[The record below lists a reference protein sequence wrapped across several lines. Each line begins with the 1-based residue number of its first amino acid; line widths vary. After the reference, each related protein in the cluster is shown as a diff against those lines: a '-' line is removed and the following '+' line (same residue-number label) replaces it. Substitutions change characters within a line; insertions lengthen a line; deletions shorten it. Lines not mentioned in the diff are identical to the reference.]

1 MFPCFGIAELYCW
14 VAHMPDRPWRTGH
27 EVEDCLQAHLD
38 HGLRQVA
45 WKLGRSVIEFH
56 TDLPR
61 ATLGDCAGLDAPWAD
76 EYGKLMRE
84 RCCLRAAL
92 EFARTHGMTLY
103 GRLGMNRHYS
113 PQAHGGAFTSQ
124 WAAAHPE
131 YREVSKEGEQDPS
144 RLCYAFEEVRQE
156 RVDLLV
162 EAARIGVDGLQL
174 DFCRQPPT
182 VRYHPE
188 LVQGFQAAGG
198 PDPRTLDPWVG
209 EAFAEWTAYR
219 AHFVTLM
226 LRQLHAELQVLR
238 QETGRALPV
247 QVRVTDNAPAVDLIA
262 GLDLRTWCAE
272 GLIQELSVSSLSW
285 LADFQE
291 HDLRPYTELGREFG
305 VKVYGGVNAL
315 ALQRSSGALP
325 TAAERSPVRLAE
337 RALLQYEAGAQGMTL
352 YQSDYAV
359 WPEDL
364 QPVLPLLGDPEALRA
379 FASDPANRRRWPLT
393 YHNLTYGTDNHGNPR
408 NHYYLSGRAPG
419 V

>member
-1 MFPCFGIAELYCW
+1 MYPTFGIAELYCW
-14 VAHMPDRPWRTGH
+14 VAHMPDRDWRTGH

-61 ATLGDCAGLDAPWAD
+61 ATLGDCTGLDAPWAE

-92 EFARTHGMTLY
+92 DFARPHGMTLY

-113 PQAHGGAFTSQ
+113 PQAHGGAFTSR
-124 WAAAHPE
+124 WAASHPE
-131 YREVSKEGEQDPS
+131 YCEVSKEGQPDVS
-144 RLCYAFEEVRQE
+144 RLCYALAEVRQE
-156 RVDLLV
+156 RVELLV

-174 DFCRQPPT
+174 DFCRQPPMA
-182 VRYHPE
+182 RYHPE
-188 LVQGFQAAGG
+188 LVAGFQAQGG
-198 PDPRTLDPWVG
+198 ADPRTLSPWEG
-209 EAFAEWTAYR
+209 TGFAEWVAYR
-219 AHFVTLM
+219 AGFVTEM
-226 LRQLHAELQVLR
+226 LRQLHRELEPVR
-238 QETGRALPV
+238 RETGRAIPV

-262 GLDLRTWCAE
+262 GMDVATWCAE
-272 GLIQELSVSSLSW
+272 GLIQELSVSSLNW

-291 HDLRPYTELGREFG
+291 HDLRPYTELGRQFG

-315 ALQRSSGALP
+315 ALQRVAGGLP
-325 TAAERSPVRLAE
+325 GPEDRSPVRLAE
-337 RALLQYEAGAQGMTL
+337 RALRQYEAGAEGMTL

-364 QPVLPLLGDPEALRA
+364 WPVLPLLGDPAALAA
-379 FASDPANRRRWPLT
+379 FAADPANRRRWPLT
-393 YHNLTYGTDNHGNPR
+393 YRNLPYGTDNHGNPR
-408 NHYYLSGRAPG
+408 NHYHMRDREPG